1 MDYGHDIEFGSFIT
15 PAAGDPAATVALAVA
30 SERAGLDLVTFQDH
44 PYQPRFLDTWTLM
57 SFVAARTDRVRIAP
71 NVLNLPLRPPAVV
84 ARAAASL
91 DLLSGGRFEL
101 GIGTGAFWDAIAAM
115 GGTRLEPG
123 EAVTALGEAITVIR
137 ELWDADARGGVFTDG
152 EHHSVHGAKRGPAP
166 AHPIPIILGAY
177 RPRMLAMTGR
187 VADGWLPSLSRL
199 QPGDLAQ
206 GNARIDAAADKAGR
220 APADVRRLLN
230 IGPLDESVDAFAD
243 QLAELALE
251 HGVSAFILASDDET
265 ELRRFGE
272 EIAPL
277 ARERVAAER
286 R

>member
-1 MDYGHDIEFGSFIT
+1 MDYGHDVEFGSFIT
-15 PAAGDPAATVALAVA
+15 PAAADPAATVALAVA

-57 SFVAARTDRVRIAP
+57 SFVAARTERVRIAP

-123 EAVTALGEAITVIR
+123 DAVTALGEAITVIR
-137 ELWDADARGGVFTDG
+137 ELWDVDARGGVFTDG
-152 EHHSVHGAKRGPAP
+152 EHHRVHGAKRGPAP

-206 GNARIDAAADKAGR
+206 GNARIDTAAEKAGR
-220 APADVRRLLN
+220 VPADVRRLLN

-243 QLAELALE
+243 QLTGLALE
-251 HGVSAFILASDDET
+251 HGVSVFILASDDET

-272 EIAPL
+272 EVAPL

>member
-15 PAAGDPAATVALAVA
+15 PTAADPAATVALAVA

-57 SFVAARTDRVRIAP
+57 SFVAARTERVRIAP

-91 DLLSGGRFEL
+91 DLLSAGRFDLAL
-101 GIGTGAFWDAIAAM
+101 GAGAFWDAIAAM

-123 EAVTALGEAITVIR
+123 EAVTALGEAIVLIR
-137 ELWDADARGGVFTDG
+137 ELWDVDTRGGVFTDG
-152 EHHSVHGAKRGPAP
+152 EHHRVRGAKRGPAP
-166 AHPIPIILGAY
+166 AHPIPIVLGAY
-177 RPRMLAMTGR
+177 KPRMLALTGR
-187 VADGWLPSLSRL
+187 VADGWLPSLSHL
-199 QPGDLAQ
+199 QPGDLAR
-206 GNARIDAAADKAGR
+206 GNARIDAAAEKAGR
-220 APADVRRLLN
+220 PSSDVRRLLN
-230 IGPLDESVDAFAD
+230 IAPLDRSVDAFAD
-243 QLAELALE
+243 QLVALARE
-251 HGVSAFILASDDET
+251 DGVSSFILASDDET

-272 EIAPL
+272 EVAPL